1 MKSGKKP
8 AQKKK
13 GKTFLPSLQSLATS
27 LPPPPPDNPIIVPET
42 TESKNLP
49 EKTED
54 SKSVVEEETDKKE
67 CILDIYDKDSKLRK
81 ILRNIYDNPLNYCY
95 RKRLFTYIFQKG
107 FPLFSHLIRKQF
119 KKILNF
125 GNNRDY
131 YEYFGDKE
139 INFIYEVLKPLWF
152 GDNERYS
159 NLPWLFIGGVPEGI
173 SIYKIRQ
180 LKEAIKINKNLN
192 LLEWNCKKLCPQ
204 SKIYDN
210 LYGFSIGEE
219 VSNSKLRN
227 KIFISFLE
235 NCKKSSKRKIKNKL
249 FILNFNDS
257 LLGEKDF
264 LLLNNYSYLYPNL
277 LKLNISFCRINENS
291 LKLLQKCKFFNNLVE
306 LNLAWCGLNDRI
318 ITSGW
323 FSNFTTNNLVELNLS
338 YNNLGKSSLK
348 RLFIENNL
356 SKLKTLFLS
365 CCGLKSDD
373 LENILNND
381 DFSPKLLEYLDL
393 SRNSIS
399 QEICTILKHSS
410 FFRNLKSLDLSRNN
424 MKITQVMKF
433 AKSFSVCENLER
445 LDLSGNRVDDELVSK
460 LLLNSFASKLKVLA
474 LKETQITEKTI
485 KFLYNHI
492 NLKELKILDL
502 RKTSIT
508 PEQAEILFDS
518 PNLTKLDRIYL

>member
-1 MKSGKKP
+1 MKNSKKS

-13 GKTFLPSLQSLATS
+13 GKTLPSLQSLATS
-27 LPPPPPDNPIIVPET
+27 LLPHPPDNPIIVPET
-42 TESKNLP
+42 TESKNLS
-49 EKTED
+49 EKIED
-54 SKSVVEEETDKKE
+54 SKPVEEETDKKE
-67 CILDIYDKDSKLRK
+67 CILDISNKDSKLRK

-95 RKRLFTYIFQKG
+95 RKRLFTYISQKG
-107 FPLFSHLIRKQF
+107 FPLFSHFIRKQF

-125 GNNRDY
+125 GNNQDY
-131 YEYFGDKE
+131 YEYFSNNE
-139 INFIYEVLKPLWF
+139 INFICEVLKPLWF
-152 GDNERYS
+152 GDNEKYS
-159 NLPWLFIGGVPEGI
+159 NLPWLFVGGVPEGI
-173 SIYKIRQ
+173 SVYRIRQ

-192 LLEWNCKKLCPQ
+192 LLEWNCRKPCPR
-204 SKIYDN
+204 SMIYDN

-235 NCKKSSKRKIKNKL
+235 NCKKSGKRKIKNKL

-277 LKLNISFCRINENS
+277 LKLNISFCKINENS

-306 LNLAWCGLNDRI
+306 LNLAWCGLTDKI

-323 FSNFTTNNLVELNLS
+323 FNNFTTNNLVELNLS

-348 RLFIENNL
+348 HLFIESNL
-356 SKLKTLFLS
+356 NKLKTLFLS
-365 CCGLKSDD
+365 CCSLKSDD
-373 LENILNND
+373 LENVLNND
-381 DFSPKLLEYLDL
+381 DFSPNLLEYLDL
-393 SRNSIS
+393 SHNSIG

-410 FFRNLKSLDLSRNN
+410 FFKNLKSLDLSHNN

-445 LDLSGNRVDDELVSK
+445 LNLSGNRVDDELVSK

-502 RKTSIT
+502 RRTSIT

-518 PNLTKLDRIYL
+518 PNLAKLDRIYL